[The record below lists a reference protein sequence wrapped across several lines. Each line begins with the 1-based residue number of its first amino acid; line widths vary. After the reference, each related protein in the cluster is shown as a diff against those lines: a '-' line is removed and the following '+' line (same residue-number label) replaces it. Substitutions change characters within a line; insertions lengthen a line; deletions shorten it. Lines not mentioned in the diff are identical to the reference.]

1 MFKLQTFSGNKEM
14 KRSSFS
20 SFVEDCFVLIGSMFD
35 PLLLSEPDGDSD
47 GLFFFASNRSFKFTV
62 TSPMDISTFLITISL
77 CPKGRDK
84 AQLKTKYFFLLQHGI
99 KQRTNYSLPLKIEIQ
114 GRL

>member
-20 SFVEDCFVLIGSMFD
+20 SFVEDCFVLIGSTFD

-62 TSPMDISTFLITISL
+62 TSPMDISTLLITMSL
-77 CPKGRDK
+77 CPKGETNHN
-84 AQLKTKYFFLLQHGI
+84 LKQNTFSYC
-99 KQRTNYSLPLKIEIQ
+99 N
-114 GRL
+114 